1 MAKPEP
7 KLLLTGTFGLYE
19 TPDGGYHIAYRPQD
33 AEEDQHLEFPGAMVK
48 MARRMQSMGG
58 ITKMFKGLG

>member
-1 MAKPEP
+1 MGKTEP
-7 KLLLTGTFGLYE
+7 KLMLTGTFSLYE

-33 AEEDQHLEFPGAMVK
+33 TEDDQHLEFPGAMVK

-58 ITKMFKGLG
+58 IGKLFKGMV